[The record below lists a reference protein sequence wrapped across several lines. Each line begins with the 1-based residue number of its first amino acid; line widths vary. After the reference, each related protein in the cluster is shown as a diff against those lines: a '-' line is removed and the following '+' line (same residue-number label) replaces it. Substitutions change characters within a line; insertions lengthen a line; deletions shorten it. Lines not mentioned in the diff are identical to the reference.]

1 MLADIVVRNRVNNNT
16 GCPVCAGK
24 VIVIGINDLASR
36 YPNLAA
42 EWSPKN
48 GKLKPEQF
56 TKGSNARVWWICK
69 EGHEWQT
76 TISNRTSGGGCPICA
91 RKPLIP
97 GVNDLATTNP
107 EILALWSDLNG
118 ALKPKDIRASYH
130 KQVWWKCPVCDN
142 EYQAQPKT
150 VIGKAKPGCKNC
162 TTTVGRRWKE
172 HPRR

>member
-1 MLADIVVRNRVNNNT
+1 MILLHSVKYYLNRRMVDRGYGWIKETDI
-16 GCPVCAGK
+16 
-24 VIVIGINDLASR
+24 
-36 YPNLAA
+36 
-42 EWSPKN
+42 PKN
-48 GKLKPEQF
+48 LS
-56 TKGSNARVWWICK
+56 TKELHASLCDNKVVLRGF
-69 EGHEWQT
+69 
-76 TISNRTSGGGCPICA
+76 
-91 RKPLIP
+91 
-97 GVNDLATTNP
+97 NDLATTNP